1 MVTLDTNFTDVNHND
16 CMPLTHIEWID
27 IANTEY
33 RYTAIRIPLY
43 TGIPVFLTFFLSQT
57 ELLTVEKNQVV
68 LTKY

>member
-1 MVTLDTNFTDVNHND
+1 MSSPPPGL
-16 CMPLTHIEWID
+16 EWID

-33 RYTAIRIPLY
+33 RYTAIRILVN
-43 TGIPVFLTFFLSQT
+43 TGILVFLTGFLSQT